1 MNCDIVSLNE
11 IYLFDDN
18 GIVLIEFGY
27 KWKGFNKKNLY
38 IKVLKGLGGVGLLIK
53 KLDFW
58 DLWSDCS
65 RLVVWGYFWCDV

>member
-27 KWKGFNKKNLY
+27 KWKGFNRKNLY

-53 KLDFW
+53 KIGFLRFMK
-58 DLWSDCS
+58 
-65 RLVVWGYFWCDV
+65 